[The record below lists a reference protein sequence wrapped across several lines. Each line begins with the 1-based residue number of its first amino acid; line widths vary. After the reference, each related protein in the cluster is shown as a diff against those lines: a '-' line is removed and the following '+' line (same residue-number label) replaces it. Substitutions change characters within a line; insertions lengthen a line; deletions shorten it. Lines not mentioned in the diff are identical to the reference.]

1 MANEKFILAKVQR
14 NLEQM
19 GVTVVV
25 NATSIAVDDVVLTLE
40 DPAIQAPM
48 GGVDGSVSPFIG
60 IGVANPNVMVLT
72 CANDVPPLT
81 DGEVKLLA
89 VCARFANSIKIND
102 SSNALLMFVPGHADL
117 IGMGQ

>member
-1 MANEKFILAKVQR
+1 MANEKFILDKMQR

-19 GVTVVV
+19 GVVVV
-25 NATSIAVDDVVLTLE
+25 RGAADITVGSVVVTLV

-60 IGVANPNVMVLT
+60 MGVANPNIIVLDI
-72 CANDVPPLT
+72 APIDL
-81 DGEVKLLA
+81 DGFKLLA
-89 VCARFANSIKIND
+89 VCARFANTLKVAGDII
-102 SSNALLMFVPGHADL
+102 PGHADL